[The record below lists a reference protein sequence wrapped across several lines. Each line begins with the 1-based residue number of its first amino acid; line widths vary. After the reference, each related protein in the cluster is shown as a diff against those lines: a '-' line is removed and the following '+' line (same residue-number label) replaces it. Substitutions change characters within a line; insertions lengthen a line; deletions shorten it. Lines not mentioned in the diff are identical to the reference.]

1 MFDNPRQQ
9 VDGTFEPGSEGRGH
23 VSPGRGAIRVAALLV
38 LALSFAGC
46 ALEEMPPESVVA
58 FTGARLIDG
67 NGGMPLEDAA
77 MVVRGGRI
85 EAVGPAAEVAIPEGA
100 ELVDLS
106 GRSVVP
112 GLINTHGHVGRSA
125 GGLEGEA
132 ADEAVRNELRLYAA
146 YGVTTVN
153 SLGGGG
159 EPSMRVRD
167 AQADDPGLAHARL
180 HIAGPVI
187 AGSTPDE
194 ARDQVEDNARLRPDW
209 LKLRVDDNLG
219 TSTKMPP
226 EAYRTV
232 IDEAH
237 AMDLRLAAH
246 LFYLEDAKDL
256 LRSGA
261 DFLAHSVRDTN
272 IDEEF
277 VELITDAGVCYC
289 PTLTREVSTFVYR
302 DRPIFFDD
310 PFFTR
315 HANAEEVASLLEEER
330 RRSFQE
336 SRSAALYEQALAVA
350 LGNLKAAAD
359 AGVTVSFGTDTGPVG
374 RFQGYFEHEEMEL
387 MAAAGLSPAQILASA
402 TSDAAACLELDDVG
416 TLEPGNW
423 ADFVVVT
430 GDPLADIRNLRS
442 IESVWIAGNQVER

>member
-1 MFDNPRQQ
+1 MSDIPRQ
-9 VDGTFEPGSEGRGH
+9 GSIH
-23 VSPGRGAIRVAALLV
+23 VAVASLLV
-38 LALSFAGC
+38 LTLAGC
-46 ALEEMPPESVVA
+46 APAEAPSEERVVA
-58 FTGARLIDG
+58 FTGMRLIDG
-67 NGGMPLEDAA
+67 LGGAPIDGAA
-77 MVVRGGRI
+77 MVVRGGYI
-85 EAVGPAAEVAIPEGA
+85 EAVGPAAQVTIPDGA
-100 ELVDLS
+100 EQVDLS
-106 GRSVVP
+106 GRNVVP

-132 ADEAVRNELRLYAA
+132 ADQAIRDELRLYAA

-153 SLGGGG
+153 SLGGGT

-167 AQADDPGLAHARL
+167 DQEDDPGLAHARL
-180 HIAGPVI
+180 LMSGPVL
-187 AGSTPDE
+187 AGSTPGE
-194 ARDQVEDNARLRPDW
+194 VRDQIEDNARLRPDW

-219 TSTKMPP
+219 SSTKMPP
-226 EAYRTV
+226 EAYRTA

-237 AMDLRLAAH
+237 GMGLRLAVH

-277 VELITDAGVCYC
+277 VDMITEAGVCYC

-302 DRPIFFDD
+302 ERPGFFDD

-315 HANAEEVASLLEEER
+315 HANAEEVASLLEEDR
-330 RRSFQE
+330 QRSLQE
-336 SRSAALYEQALAVA
+336 SRSAALYEEALVVA
-350 LGNLKAAAD
+350 LGNVKAAAD

-374 RFQGYFEHEEMEL
+374 RFQGFFEHMEMEL
-387 MAAAGLSPAQILASA
+387 MAAAGLSPSQILASA
-402 TSDAAACLELDDVG
+402 TRDAAACLELDDVG
-416 TLEPGNW
+416 TLEPGKW
-423 ADFVVVT
+423 ADFIVVT
-430 GDPLADIRNLRS
+430 EDPLADILNLRS